1 MNWDSQPL
9 QKHERAAMRSDPGV
23 VERVKRSYSL
33 MLDFY
38 GMRLVNPETGL
49 IDRALPPRDFM
60 ARYRN
65 LVREWS
71 WTSSAKFLS

>member
-1 MNWDSQPL
+1 
-9 QKHERAAMRSDPGV
+9 MRSNLTI

-38 GMRLVNPETGL
+38 GMRLVDTDTGL
-49 IDRALPPRDFM
+49 VDRVLPPRDFM

-65 LVREWS
+65 LARESNSALSWS
-71 WTSSAKFLS
+71 PH